1 MDTVLNL
8 FFANFIYV
16 QSLKSDVILQD
27 STNLNGGW
35 DLKLSDAMFITFTLD
50 YSLLEN
56 DYDSR
61 SLTGNEY

>member
-1 MDTVLNL
+1 MVTVLNL
-8 FFANFIYV
+8 FSVNFICV
-16 QSLKSDVILQD
+16 QFSKFDATLLDY
-27 STNLNGGW
+27 TNLNGGW